1 MKIKTFQQRLQSG
14 KGVNHTYQADGK
26 TGIIGI
32 RRHEDKFVLTWE
44 EFPEGE
50 FHNEQ
55 NYTRDEVH
63 HFKNV
68 EEVLDFLKENKVNP
82 RVFKP

>member
-1 MKIKTFQQRLQSG
+1 MKIETFQQRLQSG
-14 KGVNHTYQADGK
+14 KGVSHTYQADGK
-26 TGIIGI
+26 TGVVGI
-32 RRHEDKFVLTWE
+32 WRHEDKFVLTWE

-50 FHNEQ
+50 FYNEQ

-68 EEVLDFLKENKVNP
+68 EAVLEFLKENKVNP